1 MPDRPSHYDSNLRGA
16 SFDVS
21 QANRKYMQQIGA
33 DDGTSDNKATSSVAF
48 SLDLESYG
56 EGLSGMNLAGQGLPL
71 VLYLNCGGGAT
82 RAATVG
88 ALLADL
94 YVVHDVIFTLDGV
107 SGTLSASS

>member
-1 MPDRPSHYDSNLRGA
+1 
-16 SFDVS
+16 
-21 QANRKYMQQIGA
+21 
-33 DDGTSDNKATSSVAF
+33 
-48 SLDLESYG
+48 
-56 EGLSGMNLAGQGLPL
+56 MNLAGQGLPL

>member
-1 MPDRPSHYDSNLRGA
+1 
-16 SFDVS
+16 
-21 QANRKYMQQIGA
+21 MQNAA
-33 DDGTSDNKATSSVAF
+33 DDNDRSSSVAF

-71 VLYLNCGGGAT
+71 VLYLNCGAGTT

-94 YVVHDVIFTLDGV
+94 YVIHDVIFTLDGV